1 MEEERIRISADA
13 LIALIV
19 TEAEQRE
26 LAALG
31 PIEAAQPAVE
41 PSPAFRQKMGVLLRR
56 AKRRSAR
63 SRALTQGRR
72 VLVSLAAVLSVVF
85 CCLLPV
91 KAVRKAVTDTLI
103 QWHDQFMTVT
113 FSSEAG
119 VQEEDFPQIAL
130 GYLPAGL
137 TLTQSSTPEESD
149 FYALYEAGDQWLMVR
164 VLPLDGAQSVALDNE
179 YATYYALQFDGHDAL
194 WGVMGDGSNLLL
206 WQAQGLSFLVT
217 GSSDVAE
224 LIQVSQNIQIT
235 FAQP

>member
-1 MEEERIRISADA
+1 MEEERIRLSADA

-31 PIEAAQPAVE
+31 PIETGQPTVE
-41 PSPAFRQKMGVLLRR
+41 PSPVFRQKMAVLLRR

-63 SRALTQGRR
+63 SRALAQGRR
-72 VLVSLAAVLSVVF
+72 VLISMAAVLSVLF

-91 KAVRKAVTDTLI
+91 KAVREAVTDTLI

-119 VQEEDFPQIAL
+119 VREEEFPQIAL

-137 TLTQSSTPEESD
+137 TLTQSNTLGESS
-149 FYALYEAGDQWLMVR
+149 FYALYEAGDQWLMVK
-164 VLPLDGAQSVALDNE
+164 VLPLDGPQSVALDNE
-179 YATYYALQFDGHDAL
+179 HATYYALQFDGHDAL
-194 WGVMGDGSNLLL
+194 WGIMGDGSNLLL
-206 WQAQGLSFLVT
+206 WQAQGLSFLVM
-217 GSSDVAE
+217 GSPDVAE
-224 LIQVSQNIQIT
+224 LIQVGQNIQIT
-235 FAQP
+235 FAQL